1 MTVRC
6 KFLVQSVTRSK
17 NWDRSKPDLFTV
29 KLGVVSS
36 GSPENAAFYAST
48 PSGSIEFSSI
58 NESAALS
65 LPLGEEV
72 YVDITPA
79 LAPEPAAA

>member
-1 MTVRC
+1 MAVRC

-36 GSPENAAFYAST
+36 GSPENAAFFAST
-48 PSGSIEFSSI
+48 PSGTIEFTSI
-58 NESAALS
+58 NEAAANA
-65 LPLGEEV
+65 LPLGGEV
-72 YVDITPA
+72 YVDLTPA
-79 LAPEPAAA
+79 EQAVAA